1 MTVLRPDKQLRYLI
15 ELAEGKIPVE
25 ECNYR
30 IDVDALLDLANS
42 NPELKPVDIVAD
54 TDPYPAI
61 FLDRAAAARELLLQF
76 RARAVNRLVM
86 PDVLREYMDRCIVR
100 LAEGH
105 SNPFN
110 TTKDKHGQVDLQR
123 KHEYE
128 QLRALAEVEERSPS
142 PDRWG
147 DDPVE
152 YAARRLNI
160 DNDVS
165 TIKKALKRQSWKK
178 SKDK

>member
-1 MTVLRPDKQLRYLI
+1 MTVLWPDKQLRYLI
-15 ELAEGKIPVE
+15 ELAERKISVG

-30 IDVDALLDLANS
+30 IDAEALLNLANS
-42 NPELKPVDIVAD
+42 NPELKPVEIVVGI
-54 TDPYPAI
+54 DPYPAI
-61 FLDRAAAARELLLQF
+61 FLDRAAAGRELLLQF
-76 RARAVNRLVM
+76 RVRAVDRLVM

-110 TTKDKHGQVDLQR
+110 TTKDKHGPVDLQR
-123 KHEYE
+123 KHTYE
-128 QLRALAEVEERSPS
+128 QLRALAEVEKRSPS

-147 DDPVE
+147 DDPEE
-152 YAARRLNI
+152 YAARCLNI

-165 TIKKALKRQSWKK
+165 TIKKALRRQTWKK
-178 SKDK
+178 SKNK